1 MQLTTAI
8 FFFSPSFPFEIYSI
22 RKALSKSYIMR
33 EANISPEVVV
43 AIIFGILQL
52 IMAAIALWQQ
62 HYLRW
67 ENCETPNL
75 GNSNVVLM

>member
-1 MQLTTAI
+1 
-8 FFFSPSFPFEIYSI
+8 
-22 RKALSKSYIMR
+22 MR

-43 AIIFGILQL
+43 TIIFGILQL
-52 IMAAIALWQQ
+52 IMAATALWQQ

>member
-1 MQLTTAI
+1 M
-8 FFFSPSFPFEIYSI
+8 S
-22 RKALSKSYIMR
+22 

-43 AIIFGILQL
+43 TIMFGILQL

-67 ENCETPNL
+67 ENCEILNL
-75 GNSNVVLM
+75 SNVDLVLM